1 MVIPG
6 GAGLDVGGV
15 TREFRTEKNSR
26 GIKGLK
32 RSFRRHWQL
41 YLLLLVPL
49 AYFVIFKYVP
59 MLNTVIAFKDYNVV
73 DGVWGSDWAGLKH
86 FERFFA
92 NPVFWPVL
100 QNTFILSAYVVLASF
115 PVPIIL
121 ALALNEV
128 RLKFFKSTV
137 QMVAYAPYFISTVV
151 VVSMTILFLSP
162 RMGIAA
168 DVTQF
173 FGLGT
178 IDFLSDPDF
187 FRHIYVVSDIWQ
199 TMGYSAVIYLA
210 ALAGIDPTLYEAARV
225 DGASRWQKIL
235 NVDIPGLLPTAMIV
249 LVLGVGNVMAIGFE
263 KAYLLQN
270 SLNISQS
277 EIIPTYTYKVGL
289 LGADFSQ
296 AAAIGLFNG
305 VINLVLLLG
314 VNALVKR
321 LTGNGLW

>member
-15 TREFRTEKNSR
+15 TRKIRTEKSSR
-26 GIKGLK
+26 GIKGLR

-41 YLLLLVPL
+41 YLLLLIPL

-73 DGVWGSDWAGLKH
+73 DGVWASDWAGFKH
-86 FERFFA
+86 FERFFN

-178 IDFLSDPDF
+178 IDFLSDPDY

-305 VINLVLLLG
+305 VINLGLLLG